1 MCSRLF
7 GFVGG
12 VLEMVKGDDM
22 PFCFFAAVMK
32 VRIGHVISEY
42 FSTRSEYTISAVPWY
57 VPQVPYHVRARSVL
71 LTDTLKVY

>member
-42 FSTRSEYTISAVPWY
+42 FSTRSEYTISAVRITAGT
-57 VPQVPYHVRARSVL
+57 VPCTSS
-71 LTDTLKVY
+71 